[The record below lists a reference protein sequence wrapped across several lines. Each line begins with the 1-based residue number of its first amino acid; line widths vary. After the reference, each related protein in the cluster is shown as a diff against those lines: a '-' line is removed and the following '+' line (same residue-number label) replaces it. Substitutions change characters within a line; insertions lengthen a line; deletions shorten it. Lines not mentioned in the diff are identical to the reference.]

1 MALLAIFFLV
11 EPKVYVRASLYLLPA
26 EHHARVLSLWSV
38 LYHTL
43 RTWLS
48 TLSISIAI
56 TAALVWL
63 ILGALGMPNVLVV
76 AAFAGIATFVPNI
89 GALLPLIPISVFTLA
104 SNPGQ
109 LPLMV
114 GVYLGIQLVESNILT
129 PSIVRRQLNIP
140 LSAMLGFQVLAA
152 LIFGLVGVLLA
163 VPLLAVLIAL
173 VRELYSYGFLGLRG
187 RKLQVALPEPAPHA
201 RDTRLPRRVG
211 ALGRRLR
218 GNRVFATRKAAES
231 NDKDT

>member
-1 MALLAIFFLV
+1 MILAIFLLV

-26 EHHARVLSLWSV
+26 QHHPQVLSLWSV

-48 TLSISIAI
+48 TLFISISI
-56 TAALVWL
+56 TVVLVWL

-76 AAFAGIATFVPNI
+76 AAFAGLATFVPNI
-89 GALLPLIPISVFTLA
+89 GALLPLIPISVFTLV

-109 LPLMV
+109 LPLMI
-114 GVYLGIQLVESNILT
+114 GAYLAIQLIESNILT

-140 LSAMLGFQVLAA
+140 LSAMLAFQVLAG
-152 LIFGLVGVLLA
+152 LTFGLVGILLA
-163 VPLLAVLIAL
+163 VPLLALLIAL
-173 VRELYSYGFLGLRG
+173 VREGYSYGFLGLRG
-187 RKLQVALPEPAPHA
+187 RNLQVALPEPVPHA
-201 RDTRLPRRVG
+201 RDTRLPRRVS

-218 GNRVFATRKAAES
+218 GSRVPVAHDAAES
-231 NDKDT
+231 YDEDA